1 MIDDALHTLPSVE
14 RGGSD
19 TVGPATEL
27 EIENQARR
35 SSAFYSM
42 HRGLSSSCGGG
53 LCSGS
58 EASNNR
64 THGRSKE
71 KETPVARSFVF
82 TALDRGFALAV

>member
-27 EIENQARR
+27 EIKIKPGALRPSTLCTGVCRR
-35 SSAFYSM
+35 VVA
-42 HRGLSSSCGGG
+42 
-53 LCSGS
+53 
-58 EASNNR
+58 EACAAEAKR
-64 THGRSKE
+64 ATTALTAVRKK